1 VHSDIIDGMGTNGCE
16 GTFRKSSEEVLRV
29 LRENTH
35 QVSEGC
41 VCVCAYDFNVSLRVI
56 VFATHFMLNFR
67 LNLKFSNV
75 VFKRFDVYDL

>member
-1 VHSDIIDGMGTNGCE
+1 VHSDIVDGMGTNGCE

-41 VCVCAYDFNVSLRVI
+41 VCVCVCVCAYDFNVCVRVI
-56 VFATHFMLNFR
+56 VNAFVCAISRTV
-67 LNLKFSNV
+67 SNV
-75 VFKRFDVYDL
+75 M

>member
-1 VHSDIIDGMGTNGCE
+1 MHSDIVDGMGTNGCE

-41 VCVCAYDFNVSLRVI
+41 ECACACACACDFNVCVRVIVNACVCAISHTV
-56 VFATHFMLNFR
+56 
-67 LNLKFSNV
+67 SNV
-75 VFKRFDVYDL
+75 M